1 MNQVVSNVPD
11 TAFMVAGI
19 RALETER
26 PDALFRDPLA
36 AKLLGERS
44 RHFLTPLPG
53 RFVGWSVVIRTVI
66 IDALIQEAIA
76 NGVDTILNLGAG
88 LDTRPYRMALPRSL
102 RWIEVDYPHMIELKD
117 TELADEAPNC
127 RLDRV
132 KLDLTDC
139 AGRRRLFD
147 EVSES
152 AAGILILTE
161 GVISYLTEPDV
172 VALADDLRRTDK
184 FRFWI
189 VDYLS
194 PAAVR
199 YGRKMRPSFMRDAP
213 YSFEPE
219 DWFGFFGRQRWRP
232 VEIRYIAEEAER
244 LGRPMPLSRDLKA
257 WETFT
262 GLFTSRARRQ
272 KKTRQFAGYA
282 LLTPVRT

>member
-1 MNQVVSNVPD
+1 
-11 TAFMVAGI
+11 
-19 RALETER
+19 LETER

-36 AKLLGERS
+36 AKLLG
-44 RHFLTPLPG
+44 RHGRDILPSVPA

-76 NGVDTILNLGAG
+76 KGVDTILNLGAG

-102 RWIEVDYPHMIELKD
+102 RWIEVDYAHVIELKD
-117 TELADEAPNC
+117 TQLADEAPNC

-132 KLDLTDC
+132 KLDLTDY
-139 AGRRRLFD
+139 AARRRLFD

-152 AAGILILTE
+152 AANILVLTE
-161 GVISYLTEPDV
+161 GVIRYLTEPDV

-219 DWFGFFGRQRWRP
+219 DWFDFFGRQRWRP

-244 LGRPMPLSRDLKA
+244 LGRPMPLSRDLNA

-272 KKTRQFAGYA
+272 KMKQSVAYV
-282 LLTPVRT
+282 LLTPVRTSA